1 MLGSQLQKSLEIQL
15 PIERQE
21 GVSSRGDELR
31 TMTVCGDPVTGK
43 DSESRC
49 SADNGNLDAGMVSS
63 GFTSPGAEATQ
74 GFGFRDPGFTGDMVV
89 SSELAGSEPVVIN
102 RFYPLLDLG
111 NGLEAEFGEG
121 EAHVEEVVSSGVSQS
136 DSRLHILPRESCGV
150 VDSGCGSEE
159 KDNCVLKCEPLSQWV
174 PNDIS
179 VGLLA

>member
-1 MLGSQLQKSLEIQL
+1 MLWSQLQKSLEIQL

-49 SADNGNLDAGMVSS
+49 SANNGNLDAGMVSS
-63 GFTSPGAEATQ
+63 RFTSPGAEATQ

-136 DSRLHILPRESCGV
+136 NSRLHILPRESCGV
-150 VDSGCGSEE
+150 VDNGCGNGE
-159 KDNCVLKCEPLSQWV
+159 KDNCVLECEPLSQWV